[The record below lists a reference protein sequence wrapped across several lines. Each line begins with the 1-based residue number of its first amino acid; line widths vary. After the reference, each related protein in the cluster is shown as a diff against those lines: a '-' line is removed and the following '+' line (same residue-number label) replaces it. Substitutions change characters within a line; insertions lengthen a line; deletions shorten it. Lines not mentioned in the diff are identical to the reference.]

1 MTNHS
6 ISRFDSEPAEEARCA
21 TGVRA
26 PLGWRIALYALVGLF
41 IGSCLELL
49 FSALESSTYVPG
61 SPQFLEQFA
70 NQHTAV
76 LIERLVYLAL
86 GAVVGLS
93 SEVFDFETWSLGR
106 ATAVHAVVT
115 TASLVLAAMVLRWV
129 PLGWPL
135 LGFAAVVLGVFAL
148 IWLAIYVV
156 TARSVARINAARQ
169 GS

>member
-1 MTNHS
+1 MTNLS
-6 ISRFDSEPAEEARCA
+6 ISRFDSEPAGEARCA

-76 LIERLVYLAL
+76 YLAL

-129 PLGWPL
+129 PFGWPL